1 METGMQIFERSEFG
15 SVRVV
20 EHNGEPWF
28 VASDVARALG
38 YANPAEAIQDHCK
51 KVNKINHHSKTL
63 PPTPPVNI
71 LIIPE
76 SDVYRLVMRSNLPG
90 AEEFQDWVVED
101 VLPSIRKTG
110 SYSIAKRNGGEQM
123 PGVTLSEK
131 ILSARVILDDIGV
144 KGNQRALALDNVYK
158 KATGESAIETMAI
171 ELPSERQEQLLTPTQ
186 LGQLLGGLSGKK
198 VNQLLIDG
206 GFQRRLP
213 SGQLE
218 PTAKGVGSGAGLMD
232 TGKRHGDGAPVC
244 QLKWRSSVAGKIAS
258 AA

>member
-28 VASDVARALG
+28 VARDVAKALG
-38 YANPAEAIQDHCK
+38 YQNTVEAVNTHCK
-51 KVNKINHHSKTL
+51 KANDFRDSKML
-63 PPTPPVNI
+63 PSATPMK
-71 LIIPE
+71 IIPE

-90 AEEFQDWVVED
+90 AVEFQDWVVED

-110 SYSIAKRNGGEQM
+110 SYSIAQRNGGEQM

-131 ILSARVILDDIGV
+131 IYSARAILDDIGV

-158 KATGESAIETMAI
+158 KATGESALETMEI

-186 LGQLLGGLSGKK
+186 LGQLMGGLSAKK
-198 VNQLLIDG
+198 VNQLLIDEG
-206 GFQRRLP
+206 YQRRLP
-213 SGQLE
+213 GGALE
-218 PTAKGVGSGAGLMD
+218 PTAKGLDAGAVLMD
-232 TGKRHGDGAPVC
+232 TGKRHSSGVPVC